1 MAHPNL
7 IQNTVSFIWRRATRE
22 SSLFISLTAL
32 VWISFLVLITVIVS
46 LDLGVFHKKAH
57 VVTLPEALGWTAVWV
72 TLALLFNVA
81 IYYLYELNPSGWDMD
96 TEQLTGLEAAV
107 QFFTGYLVEKSL
119 SVDNIFVI
127 AMLFSYFKVPLAQQH
142 RVLFWG
148 IFGAVIL
155 RGIMIFGG
163 VLVIERF
170 DWVVYLL
177 GALLLYSAANM
188 LVVRHDNAPFEENS
202 VVRFIRNIYP
212 VTTEFH
218 GDHFFVLING
228 VRTATPLF
236 LALILVETSDVM
248 FAIDSIPA
256 IFAITRDPFII
267 FTSNVFALL
276 GLRSLYFV
284 LAGLMEK
291 FRYLKMSLVFL
302 LAFIGV
308 KMILIHHYP
317 IPNLVSLAIIGG
329 ILSVGIIASM
339 KSVKDTAAIL
349 SPLADDIERVVDATY
364 REVRKAVILLLG
376 SSVLAVGV
384 AMILLPGPA
393 IFVIPIGLSILAVEF
408 AWARLWLRKIKIRIS
423 GGQQIVG
430 DLLSGKNSSKPKQ

>member
-1 MAHPNL
+1 L
-7 IQNTVSFIWRRATRE
+7 ILSFTTLVWVSF
-22 SSLFISLTAL
+22 LL
-32 VWISFLVLITVIVS
+32 LIAVVVS
-46 LDLGVFHKKAH
+46 LDLGIFHKKAH

-72 TLALLFNVA
+72 TLALIFNIA

-96 TEQLTGLEAAV
+96 TERLTGAEAAL
-107 QFFTGYLVEKSL
+107 QYFTGYLVEKSL

-127 AMLFSYFKVPLAQQH
+127 AMVFAHFQVPLAQQH

-148 IFGAVIL
+148 ILGAVIL

-163 VLVIERF
+163 VAVIERF

-177 GALLLYSAANM
+177 GALLLYSAASM
-188 LVVRHDNAPFEENS
+188 LVVRHDNAGLEENA
-202 VVRFIRNIYP
+202 VVRLVRHIYP

-218 GDHFFVLING
+218 DSRFFVQFNG

-236 LALILVETSDVM
+236 LALVLVETSDVM

-267 FTSNVFALL
+267 FTSNVFAIL

-317 IPNLVSLAIIGG
+317 IPTLVSLAIIAG
-329 ILSVGIIASM
+329 ILSVGVIASM
-339 KSVKDTAAIL
+339 KSVQDGAALL
-349 SPLADDIERVVDATY
+349 SPLADELENLAITSY
-364 REVRKAVILLLG
+364 RQARKAVILLLG
-376 SSVLAVGV
+376 SSVLLIGV

-393 IFVIPIGLSILAVEF
+393 VLVIPLGLSILAVEF
-408 AWARLWLRKIKIRIS
+408 AWARRWLRQIKMKIAD
-423 GGQQIVG
+423 GQKMVG
-430 DLLSGKNSSKPKQ
+430 NVFGHGRRPGPKQ

>member
-1 MAHPNL
+1 M
-7 IQNTVSFIWRRATRE
+7 I
-22 SSLFISLTAL
+22 ISLTTL
-32 VWISFLVLITVIVS
+32 VWVGFLLLIAVVVS
-46 LDLGVFHKKAH
+46 LDLGVFHRKAH

-72 TLALLFNVA
+72 TLALLFNVV

-96 TEQLTGLEAAV
+96 TEQLTGLEASV

-119 SVDNIFVI
+119 SIDNIFVI
-127 AMLFSYFKVPLAQQH
+127 AMIFSYFKVPLLQQH

-155 RGIMIFGG
+155 RGVMIFGG
-163 VLVIERF
+163 VLIIERF
-170 DWVVYLL
+170 DWVVYIL
-177 GALLLYSAANM
+177 GGLLLYSAANM
-188 LVVRHDNAPFEENS
+188 LVVRHDNAPFEKNTA
-202 VVRFIRNIYP
+202 VRFVRSVYP
-212 VTTEFH
+212 VTTKFH
-218 GDHFFVLING
+218 GDHFFVLLNG

-236 LALILVETSDVM
+236 LALVLVETSDIM

-267 FTSNVFALL
+267 FTSNVFAIL

-291 FRYLKMSLVFL
+291 FRYLKISLVFL

-308 KMILIHHYP
+308 KMMLVHHYP

-339 KSVKDTAAIL
+339 KSVQDTAALL
-349 SPLADDIERVVDATY
+349 SPLAGDLERVVDATY
-364 REVRKAVILLLG
+364 RQFRKAIILLLG
-376 SSVLAVGV
+376 SSVLVIGA

-393 IFVIPIGLSILAVEF
+393 FIVIPLGLSILAVEF
-408 AWARLWLRKIKIRIS
+408 VWARVWLRKIKARIA
-423 GGQQIVG
+423 GGQQAVS
-430 DLLSGKNSSKPKQ
+430 DLLTGNHNSKPKN